1 MKLENLSPAYGST
14 KRRKRVGRGGKYSK
28 TAGAGEK
35 GQNARSGG
43 GVRLGFEGGQLPLFR
58 RLGKRGFNNARF
70 RTVYATVNVSDL
82 NRFEENTVVTPE
94 LLFETGMVKKQL
106 DGIKVLYNKAKADNQ
121 EDTFSTPY
129 ASEPIETA
137 YGFHLVYALG
147 FAAQTELPTVEELTI
162 YNLLQDAANYKDA
175 TVDYKVEIYENTV
188 KTLKEK
194 YDIVYYDEETQTTYE
209 MDKEVTAKIDAW
221 YTANLQEVA
230 NKAFTKDL
238 INAIETLEIKVPSEQ
253 AEFDRIKAEIVRVSK
268 KDLEAEDNK

>member
-94 LLFETGMVKKQL
+94 LLIETGLVTKQL
-106 DGIKVLYNKAKADNQ
+106 DGIKVLGN
-121 EDTFSTPY
+121 
-129 ASEPIETA
+129 
-137 YGFHLVYALG
+137 G
-147 FAAQTELPTVEELTI
+147 ELSKKL
-162 YNLLQDAANYKDA
+162 
-175 TVDYKVEIYENTV
+175 TV
-188 KTLKEK
+188 KANMFSRTAKEK
-194 YDIVYYDEETQTTYE
+194 IEAVGGKT
-209 MDKEVTAKIDAW
+209 EVI
-221 YTANLQEVA
+221 
-230 NKAFTKDL
+230 
-238 INAIETLEIKVPSEQ
+238 
-253 AEFDRIKAEIVRVSK
+253 
-268 KDLEAEDNK
+268 